1 MNSQE
6 LRQLMYMTDLL
17 ARMDS
22 TDDEIVLYAAVHD
35 FEAKLALGWPDPR
48 KNNQILWNSE
58 E

>member
-6 LRQLMYMTDLL
+6 TKRLLYMTDLL

-22 TDDEIVLYAAVHD
+22 TDDPIVLHAAAHD
-35 FEAKLALGWPDPR
+35 FEAKIALGWPDPR
-48 KNNQILWNSE
+48 KNNPILWNSE

>member
-1 MNSQE
+1 
-6 LRQLMYMTDLL
+6 MYMTDLL